1 MTERALE
8 RVIDD
13 ELEGR
18 RSGERDVTR
27 SGDDEVPVG
36 ELVERAL
43 GGARDLAAQEA
54 QLAMMELEAEGRAV
68 QRALML
74 SIAAS
79 AALAAAVAWGGVAL
93 ALALSLGAGGIAA
106 LALVAAVSGGAM
118 LFAARRLMPRS
129 VLGESRGR
137 LEKRAAR
144 VSERLR

>member
-1 MTERALE
+1 MTDRALE
-8 RVIDD
+8 RLIDE
-13 ELEGR
+13 ELDGR
-18 RSGERDVTR
+18 RSGERVADAI
-27 SGDDEVPVG
+27 DDDVPVG

-43 GGARDLAAQEA
+43 GGARDLATQEA

-79 AALAAAVAWGGVAL
+79 TALAAAIAWGGVAF
-93 ALALSLGAGGIAA
+93 ALALSLGAGGIAM

-118 LFAARRLMPRS
+118 LFGARRLMPRS
-129 VLGESRGR
+129 VLGEARGR